1 MEKYIVHSCSYSD
14 RELEQKIIAIVSD
27 KEKAIDIAE
36 KEYKDC
42 QESMIETY
50 GEDSVFSSRMGW
62 DSYEVREENDEEIW
76 QIEITKVEDDEN

>member
-14 RELEQKIIAIVSD
+14 RDLEQKIIAIVSSKD
-27 KEKAIDIAE
+27 KAIDIAE

-42 QESMIETY
+42 CKSMIETY
-50 GEDSVFSSRMGW
+50 GEDFVLSSKASW